1 MSYLSYIQTSMSFC
15 SKNSIFLGFH
25 PILLHQQIKKESTN
39 ETLLPLKH
47 TIMAI
52 LTQLWSEK
60 TNEFTTVQ
68 KTVIGTTLAFIF
80 TTSLFAMALLFMEFT
95 R

>member
-1 MSYLSYIQTSMSFC
+1 
-15 SKNSIFLGFH
+15 
-25 PILLHQQIKKESTN
+25 
-39 ETLLPLKH
+39 
-47 TIMAI
+47 MAI

-60 TNEFTTVQ
+60 TNEFTTTQ
-68 KTVIGTTLAFIF
+68 KAVIGLTLAFIF